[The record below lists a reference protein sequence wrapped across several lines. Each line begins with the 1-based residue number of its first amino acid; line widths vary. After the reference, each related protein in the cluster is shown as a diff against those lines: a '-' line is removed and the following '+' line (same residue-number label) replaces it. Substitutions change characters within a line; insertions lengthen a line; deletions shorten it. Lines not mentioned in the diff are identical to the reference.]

1 MRLKYLFAN
10 SESKPH
16 PFHVKSKRQPPP
28 QPSVALETYLERTK
42 FEFATTVFFDAR
54 DNLSAKQRQT
64 LSALRANKQ
73 VNIKKADKGTTTV
86 VMDTY
91 DKIKEGNQQ
100 LLDQKFYIP
109 LTEPIVSL
117 TATEIKPIVNTLF
130 TNGHIDS
137 MTYLKWLNQGQ
148 NPPRIPEFY
157 TLTKIHKPSPVGRLI
172 VSGSGGPTE
181 RISSFV
187 DSLLRPT
194 LGP

>member
-16 PFHVKSKRQPPP
+16 PFHVNPKWQPPP
-28 QPSVALETYLERTK
+28 QPSVALENYLERTK
-42 FEFATTVFFDAR
+42 FEIATTVFSDAR

-64 LSALRANKQ
+64 LSALRANKR
-73 VNIKKADKGTTTV
+73 VNIKRADKGTTTV

-109 LTEPIVSL
+109 LTEPIVSS
-117 TATEIKPIVNTLF
+117 TATKAKTIVNTLF

-137 MTYLKWLNQGQ
+137 MTHKWLNQGQ
-148 NPPRIPEFY
+148 IHPEYQSF
-157 TLTKIHKPSPVGRLI
+157 IH
-172 VSGSGGPTE
+172 
-181 RISSFV
+181 
-187 DSLLRPT
+187 
-194 LGP
+194 